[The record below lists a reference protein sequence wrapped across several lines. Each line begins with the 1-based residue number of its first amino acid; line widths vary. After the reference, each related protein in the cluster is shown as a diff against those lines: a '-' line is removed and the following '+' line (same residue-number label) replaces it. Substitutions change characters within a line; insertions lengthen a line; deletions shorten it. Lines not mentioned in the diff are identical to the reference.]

1 MNNTVIGELYLSLAL
16 TELKALDIYL
26 STSHWQYSDTVIKCH
41 NCLMQS
47 RLNSELEVLD
57 KKVIFHSVYDD
68 EPYNDSKLRFLLN
81 RLVEAIREFVISHED
96 KIGNVFL
103 EKVWIDFLLSKKVKK
118 NIQYNLEKK
127 EIPTSV
133 EYKFLQRYFK
143 SQELNV
149 NSFAF
154 SKDIKQQFE
163 SIANLMKNA
172 ELFSDL
178 VFIKNYCSLISFSN
192 VYRSIP
198 VDLPS
203 EKLIEI
209 KNKHWEKEHPE
220 FLVYL
225 NLLDLLIN
233 KNDPEYYYKYKQNLF
248 EYLEIWN
255 AEEKVNFL
263 ASLLNFTTNQIN
275 SGKVE
280 FIDEQFE
287 LFNHF
292 EEREIFDIK
301 GYINAGRINNVV
313 FIYLRKKQFQKAE
326 DFIKKYSSF
335 LPEDTKE
342 SCRHFNMARIRFENA
357 KYKESLSE
365 LLKVDFGHDAFY
377 SLNSKLLLLKNYF
390 ELKESDAFDSLC
402 SSFKEFIRKN
412 KVISDNYKTN
422 YQNFIKMIR
431 RIYQATP
438 GKLKKLIIELESASQ
453 IAEKTWLIDKCKTS
467 KK

>member
-1 MNNTVIGELYLSLAL
+1 MLNTVIGELYASFSES
-16 TELKALDIYL
+16 ELKTLDIYL

-41 NCLMQS
+41 NCLMHY
-47 RLNSELEVLD
+47 RLRNELELLD
-57 KKVIFHSVYDD
+57 KQLIFLAVYDD
-68 EPYNDSKLRFLLN
+68 ELYNDSKLRFLLN
-81 RLVEAIREFVISHED
+81 RLVEAIREFVISLED
-96 KIGNVFL
+96 KKGNVFL
-103 EKVWIDFLLSKKVKK
+103 EKVWIDFLLDRKVKK

-127 EIPTSV
+127 EIPSSV

-154 SKDIKQQFE
+154 TKDVKQQFE
-163 SIANLMKNA
+163 SIAHLMKNA

-198 VDLPS
+198 VDLPT
-203 EKLIEI
+203 EKLVEI
-209 KNKHWEKEHPE
+209 KNKHWELDHPE
-220 FLVYL
+220 FLIYL

-233 KNDPEYYYKYKQNLF
+233 KNEPAYYYKYKNDLF
-248 EYLEIWN
+248 QYLEIWN

-280 FIDEQFE
+280 FIDEQYE
-287 LFNHF
+287 LFTLF
-292 EEREIFDIK
+292 EERSIFDIK

-313 FIYLRKKQFQKAE
+313 FIYLRKKQFKKAE
-326 DFIKKYSSF
+326 DFIKKYTSS
-335 LPEDTKE
+335 LPELTKE
-342 SCRHFNMARIRFENA
+342 SCRHFNLARIRFENA
-357 KYKESLSE
+357 KYKESLNE

-412 KVISDNYKTN
+412 KVVSDSYKTN
-422 YQNFIKMIR
+422 YLNFIKMIR
-431 RIYQATP
+431 RIYQASP
-438 GKLKKLIIELESASQ
+438 AKIKKLKKELELATQ
-453 IAEKTWLIDKCKTS
+453 IAEKAWLLEKCKGG
-467 KK
+467 K

>member
-1 MNNTVIGELYLSLAL
+1 MDNTVIGELYFSLSEV
-16 TELKALDIYL
+16 ELKALDIFL

-41 NCLMQS
+41 SCLMHS
-47 RLNSELEVLD
+47 RLYNELDVLN
-57 KKVIFHSVYDD
+57 KKNIFQSVYDD

-81 RLVEAIREFVISHED
+81 RLVEAIREFVISSED
-96 KIGNVFL
+96 KKGNVFL
-103 EKVWIDFLLSKKVKK
+103 EKVWIDFLLDRRVKK
-118 NIQYNLEKK
+118 NIQYNLEKR
-127 EIPTSV
+127 ESPTSV

-154 SKDIKQQFE
+154 SKDVKQQFE

-198 VDLPS
+198 IDLPS
-203 EKLIEI
+203 EKLVEI
-209 KNKHWEKEHPE
+209 KNKHWELEYPE
-220 FLVYL
+220 FLIYL

-233 KNDPEYYYKYKQNLF
+233 KNEPAYYYKYKQDLF
-248 EYLEIWN
+248 EHLEIWN

-275 SGKVE
+275 SGKAE
-280 FIDEQFE
+280 FVDEQYE
-287 LFNHF
+287 LFTLF
-292 EEREIFDIK
+292 EERGIFDIK
-301 GYINAGRINNVV
+301 GYINAGRVNNVI
-313 FIYLRKKQFQKAE
+313 FIYLRKKQFKKAE
-326 DFIKKYSSF
+326 DFIKKYTSI
-335 LPEDTKE
+335 LPEQTKE
-342 SCRHFNMARIRFENA
+342 SCRHFNLARIRFENG
-357 KYKESLSE
+357 KYKESLNE

-377 SLNSKLLLLKNYF
+377 SVNSKILLLKNYF

-412 KVISDNYKTN
+412 KVISNNYKIN
-422 YQNFIKMIR
+422 CLNLIKMIR
-431 RIYQATP
+431 RIFQAP
-438 GKLKKLIIELESASQ
+438 PSKLKKLMIELELATN
-453 IAEKTWLIDKCKTS
+453 IAEKAWLLEKCNGGN
-467 KK
+467 